1 MIRILVLGALILAA
15 AACTPAPTELPKDFD
30 ASFDF

>member
-1 MIRILVLGALILAA
+1 MRLILSVMVLGAAV
-15 AACTPAPTELPKDFD
+15 ACTPAPTELPEEFD